1 VIRKILGTLLG
12 AVILLWFLLG
22 VLVIVFM
29 PFELWRMADAQTWP
43 FREGVI
49 TKSVA
54 SPQGSARRTLWTPA
68 IRVAYRDT
76 GEEVWI
82 TRVRYGEFRLRGAER
97 ASAEADVARYRPGAV
112 VRVYYSPANPKETL
126 LEPFAPWTT
135 MIVISSIGATGVLV
149 PVVLFLFRK
158 RGG

>member
-1 VIRKILGTLLG
+1 VIRKILGQLLG
-12 AVILLWFLLG
+12 ALILLWFLFG

-29 PFELWRMADAQTWP
+29 PFELLRMAEARSWP

-54 SPQGSARRTLWTPA
+54 SPQGSTRRTFWKPA
-68 IRVAYRDT
+68 IRGTYRDT
-76 GEEVWI
+76 GEEFWI
-82 TRVRYGEFRLRGAER
+82 TRIRYGEFRMRGAR
-97 ASAEADVARYRPGAV
+97 AGAEADVARYRPGTV
-112 VRVYYSPANPKETL
+112 VRVYYSPADPKETL

-135 MIVISSIGATGVLV
+135 LIVMSIVGVTGVLV

-158 RGG
+158 R